1 MALEYYQRR
10 GGELVQLDL
19 KGSNCPFT
27 DGALADFDERLSAM
41 EAGKIS
47 LSDSVSLD
55 SSVQAASSKAVKTA
69 YDKAEEADTAATAAG
84 LTADAAN
91 TAASEAKTAADTAT
105 STANTAKSTA
115 DTANSTA
122 SKANT
127 TAQAAQTVANAAVPK
142 SGARGTLAGN
152 ETAVVATG
160 NQTITASSSDC
171 VNLTTSGAVTLTFIP
186 AAVDVRAV
194 KAICL
199 TASAATTLTISG
211 TANWAN
217 KVSAPTW
224 GNAGTI
230 LVLLAHFVGGRVS
243 LSVAD
248 NTQ

>member
-84 LTADAAN
+84 LTAD
-91 TAASEAKTAADTAT
+91 
-105 STANTAKSTA
+105 TAKSTA
-115 DTANSTA
+115 DS
-122 SKANT
+122 ANT
-127 TAQAAQTVANAAVPK
+127 TAQAAQTTANAAVPK

-171 VNLTTSGAVTLTFIP
+171 INLSTSGAVTLTFTP
-186 AAVDVRAV
+186 AAAEVRAV
-194 KAICL
+194 KALSL

-211 TANWAN
+211 AVWAN
-217 KVSAPTW
+217 KGSAPTW

-230 LVLLAHFVGGRVS
+230 LVLLAHFVGGRVV

>member
-84 LTADAAN
+84 LTAD
-91 TAASEAKTAADTAT
+91 
-105 STANTAKSTA
+105 TAKSTA
-115 DTANSTA
+115 DS
-122 SKANT
+122 ANT
-127 TAQAAQTVANAAVPK
+127 TAQAAQTTANAAVPK

-171 VNLTTSGAVTLTFIP
+171 VNLTTSGAVTLTFTP
-186 AAVDVRAV
+186 AAAEVRAV

-217 KVSAPTW
+217 KGSAPTW

-230 LVLLAHFVGGRVS
+230 LVLLAHFVGGRVV